1 MTVFL
6 MGRATGALVVSRLSF
21 ALSLRFLVCAGL
33 KALFCVELEVS
44 CSGLRALSFVL
55 SLKAVFCSELKA
67 LFCFELE
74 ASRSGLKALFCV
86 KLEVSPS
93 GLKDLSLC

>member
-44 CSGLRALSFVL
+44 RSGLRALS
-55 SLKAVFCSELKA
+55 
-67 LFCFELE
+67 
-74 ASRSGLKALFCV
+74 
-86 KLEVSPS
+86 
-93 GLKDLSLC
+93 LC